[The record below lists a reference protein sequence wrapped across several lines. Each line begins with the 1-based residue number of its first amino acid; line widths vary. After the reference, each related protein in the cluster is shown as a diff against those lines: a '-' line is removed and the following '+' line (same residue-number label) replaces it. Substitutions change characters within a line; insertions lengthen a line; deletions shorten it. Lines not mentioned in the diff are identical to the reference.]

1 MDYALWQKWNFSHAL
16 WQKWNFSHKSN
27 LQETQHKALKDVV
40 VFSNSVHTMT
50 CTKTV
55 QPHKKK
61 AASEHDLSKPFPE
74 HVLSRHLAFPEHV
87 LSRHLAF
94 PEHVLSRHLAFP
106 EHVLSRHLAFPEHVL
121 SRHLAFPEHVL
132 SRHLAFPKHVLS
144 RHLAFPKHVL
154 SRHLAFPQHVLSRHL
169 AFPKHALSKLLAFPK
184 HVLSRHLAFPEHV
197 LFRHLAF
204 PEHVLWGRG
213 DQNKNPTLRIP
224 FKMLFSFYSIKKWL
238 SEQWS
243 AGLDAHTSLKCHR
256 WSDAYLNFSDGFP
269 WARISHPYFREAAVQ
284 DRRVMTLDYVSHI
297 HPALTV
303 AH

>member
-27 LQETQHKALKDVV
+27 LQETQHKALKDV
-40 VFSNSVHTMT
+40 SNSVHTMT

-61 AASEHDLSKPFPE
+61 AASEHDLSKP
-74 HVLSRHLAFPEHV
+74 
-87 LSRHLAF
+87 
-94 PEHVLSRHLAFP
+94 FP